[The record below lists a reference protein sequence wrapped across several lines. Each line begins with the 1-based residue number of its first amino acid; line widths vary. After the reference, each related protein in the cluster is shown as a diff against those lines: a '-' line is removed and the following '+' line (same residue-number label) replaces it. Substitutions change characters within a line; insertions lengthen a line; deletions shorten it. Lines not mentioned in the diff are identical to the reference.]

1 MAADNVKAINGA
13 AIQER
18 KKFHLKQNPWPETV
32 QYPAKA
38 PSNAYMM
45 LPLIPKNLRVVST
58 ISADIRTGSMI
69 LQSSLLFMQHSL
81 NDSPT
86 AFVP

>member
-1 MAADNVKAINGA
+1 MAADNAKATNGA

-18 KKFHLKQNPWPETV
+18 KKFHLKLTPWPETV

-38 PSNAYMM
+38 PSSAYVI
-45 LPLIPKNLRVVST
+45 LPLIPKNLRVVSPM
-58 ISADIRTGSMI
+58 SADIRTGSMI
-69 LQSSLLFMQHSL
+69 LQSSLLFVQHSL